1 MTLEI
6 ISPDKTI
13 FTGEVTLVQLPGAD
27 GLFEI
32 LHNHAPLIA
41 TLKKGRVKIHDEQ
54 GKESFIPIDGGM
66 VEVFQNTVLVLAE

>member
-1 MTLEI
+1 MILEI

-13 FTGEVTLVQLPGAD
+13 FTGEVSLVQLPGTD

-41 TLKKGRVKIHDEQ
+41 TLKKGRVKIHDEH
-54 GKESFIPIDGGM
+54 GKVKFIPIEGGM